1 MKRKFT
7 DSELM
12 EVETKTSRYS
22 QLSQKASDNLNAYIK
37 LYSKGNGIVIK
48 SGLLPDCLKTDLE
61 YIRLRN
67 KYQLLFSELRR
78 LNKLYSKQL
87 KELHEIK
94 RQNLTTLKP
103 YNNEN

>member
-12 EVETKTSRYS
+12 EVETKTSHYNE
-22 QLSQKASDNLNAYIK
+22 LSQKASENLNAYIR
-37 LYSKGNGIVIK
+37 LYSERNRLTIT
-48 SGLLPDCLKTDLE
+48 SGLLPVCITKDLE
-61 YIRLRN
+61 YIRLRY
-67 KYQLLFSELRR
+67 KFRFLFSELRR
-78 LNKLYSKQL
+78 LNKLYSKQI

-94 RQNLTTLKP
+94 RQNLTALKP

>member
-12 EVETKTSRYS
+12 EVETKTSHYS